1 MAGLAKLT
9 RDGRSLVHPEFNHGT
24 RITTDGLVSAFIC
37 EIRGGLAEI
46 GAAAQSVSIEKLAS
60 SVRRQRQPGTFAQ
73 SLAGE
78 WRPRPTR
85 SRSQPLGGY
94 FFLKPPQRID
104 AFG

>member
-1 MAGLAKLT
+1 MAGLPELT
-9 RDGRSLVHPEFNHGT
+9 RGGRSLVRAEFNRGT
-24 RITTDGLVSAFIC
+24 RITTDGLVFIG

-46 GAAAQSVSIEKLAS
+46 GAAAQSVSIERLAS

-104 AFG
+104 PFG